1 MTPAITVV
9 PTAKGEKRE
18 AFLVLLFRESECG
31 GKGRRRAIDMF
42 CCCSGMCALE
52 KKVKVAHYGF
62 GGKMEVGKSQKLQW
76 KEKGNLSNH
85 NCCTTLV
92 SRILLSMISEENI
105 IA

>member
-1 MTPAITVV
+1 ME
-9 PTAKGEKRE
+9 EKE
-18 AFLVLLFRESECG
+18 GGGLLTCFVAAVECV
-31 GKGRRRAIDMF
+31 RW
-42 CCCSGMCALE
+42 